1 MKVPNIKVAGL
12 PRDQLE
18 AMAEAGA
25 QVLECYR
32 VLMKTDAN
40 IVGEILREA
49 GDFFE
54 WDHYPEG
61 DVYDFETH
69 SQYYYHAHP
78 PENRAHKFGAE
89 HGHFH
94 TFLRPKGMPSGVE
107 PLDLPDLEKPKS
119 DNDALAHFIGI
130 SMNRTG
136 YPIRLFTT
144 NRWVTAETWYAAETV
159 VDMLDRFDMDQAWPS
174 WPVNIWIT
182 NMVRLFRPQIE
193 ALLRRRDVSVGAW
206 QADHPGVNAYEDR
219 DLELTSLMDISVE
232 TQIKAVDKALKAAA

>member
-1 MKVPNIKVAGL
+1 MKVPNTKVADL
-12 PRDQLE
+12 PRVQLE

-40 IVGEILREA
+40 IVGEVLREP
-49 GDFFE
+49 DEFFE

-78 PENRAHKFGAE
+78 PEGRAKKFGAE

-94 TFLRPKGMPSGVE
+94 TFLRPKGMPDGVK
-107 PLDLPDLEKPKS
+107 PVDLPDLEKPKS
-119 DNDALAHFIGI
+119 DNDALTHFIGI
-130 SMNRTG
+130 SMNRSG

-144 NRWVTAETWYAAETV
+144 NRWVTGETWYAADSV
-159 VDMLDRFDMDQAWPS
+159 IGMLDRFDMDQAWPS
-174 WPVNIWIT
+174 WPANLWLT
-182 NMVRLFRPQIE
+182 NMMRLFEPQIE
-193 ALLRRRDVSVGAW
+193 ALLRQRDVSVTEW
-206 QADHPGVNAYEDR
+206 QAGHPGVNAYEDR

-232 TQIKAVDKALKAAA
+232 TQITDVEKALNA